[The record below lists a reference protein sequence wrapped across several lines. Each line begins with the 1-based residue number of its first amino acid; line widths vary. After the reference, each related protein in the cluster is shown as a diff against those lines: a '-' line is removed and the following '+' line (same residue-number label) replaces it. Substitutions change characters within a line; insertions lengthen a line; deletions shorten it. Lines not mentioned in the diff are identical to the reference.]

1 MNMKAKHLFA
11 AMVSA
16 VAITITADAADVGKP
31 APDFAV
37 KDAKGGKVSL
47 AELKGK
53 VVVLEWNNF
62 GCPFVVKHYSS
73 KNMQKLQETYTAKN
87 VVWVTINSGSKASGS
102 YLEPAEYVKKAEE
115 QGSKATHL
123 VVDELGVLGKTYG
136 AKTTPH
142 MYVID
147 ANGTLVYNG
156 AIDSKKST
164 DAADIASS
172 TNHVAQALDEIL
184 AGKPVS
190 TAKTEPYGC
199 SVKY

>member
-1 MNMKAKHLFA
+1 MGCLLYT
-11 AMVSA
+11 S
-16 VAITITADAADVGKP
+16 DAADVGKP

>member
-31 APDFAV
+31 APDFSV

-47 AELKGK
+47 SELKGK

-87 VVWVTINSGSKASGS
+87 VVWVTVNSGSKASGS
-102 YLEPAEYVKKAEE
+102 YLEPAAYVKKAEE

-142 MYVID
+142 MFVID

>member
-1 MNMKAKHLFA
+1 MNMKAKHLFS

-16 VAITITADAADVGKP
+16 VAITITASAADVGKA
-31 APDFAV
+31 APDFSV
-37 KDAKGGKVSL
+37 SDAKGAKLSL
-47 AELKGK
+47 ADLKGK

-62 GCPFVVKHYSS
+62 GCPFVVKHYGS

-102 YLEPAEYVKKAEE
+102 YLEPAAYLKKAEE
-115 QGSKATHL
+115 QGSKASHL
-123 VVDELGVLGKTYG
+123 VVDEQGTLGKSYG

-142 MYVID
+142 MYIID

-164 DAADIASS
+164 DAADIAGA
-172 TNHVAQALDEIL
+172 TNYISKALDELL